1 MGRFLRLAQVKE
13 ITGLSRSTIYRY
25 MDKGIFPKHYD
36 LGPRTVAWL
45 EQDIQGWFGQRLLT
59 RANSP

>member
-1 MGRFLRLAQVKE
+1 MDRFLRLAQVRE

-25 MDKGIFPKHYD
+25 MDKGMFPKHYD